1 MGRHLKKNGL
11 FFWLFLAPVVVALFM
26 VVIVPLFY
34 GIYYSFTNWD
44 GINPAEFV
52 GVKNYIALFSDPEFV
67 NSLWFTTKFAVVSVI
82 LINVL
87 GLGLALLVTQN
98 LKGSNILRTIFFM
111 PNLIGGLI
119 LGFIWQFVFI
129 QGFEAIGNAVGIE
142 ALKGWLSTTNTGFWG
157 LVILT
162 AWQMSGYI
170 MIIYIAHLESIP
182 EDLIEAAQIDGANV
196 FQRFRHIV
204 FPLVAPAFTV
214 SMFLTLSNSF
224 KLYDQ
229 NLSLTGGAPFNST
242 QMVAMNIF
250 NTAFG
255 QNQMAYAQGK
265 AVVLFIIVAAISLT
279 QVYYNKKREVEM

>member
-1 MGRHLKKNGL
+1 MGKYLKKNGM
-11 FFWLFLAPVVVALFM
+11 FFWLFLAPVIVALFM
-26 VVIVPLFY
+26 VVVIPLFY

-44 GINPAEFV
+44 GINQPQFI
-52 GVKNYIALFSDPEFV
+52 GIKNYIALFSDPEFV
-67 NSLWFTTKFAVVSVI
+67 NSLWFTTKFAVVSVV

-170 MIIYIAHLESIP
+170 MIIYQKI
-182 EDLIEAAQIDGANV
+182 
-196 FQRFRHIV
+196 
-204 FPLVAPAFTV
+204 
-214 SMFLTLSNSF
+214 
-224 KLYDQ
+224 
-229 NLSLTGGAPFNST
+229 
-242 QMVAMNIF
+242 
-250 NTAFG
+250 
-255 QNQMAYAQGK
+255 
-265 AVVLFIIVAAISLT
+265 
-279 QVYYNKKREVEM
+279 